1 MKKVISVILVV
12 LCVATLFSACAKPEQ
27 KIIGTWN
34 GSASLL
40 GLEADYSFTFNE
52 DGTGKMSTALEI
64 GVSMTYTITDDKI
77 SITTS
82 ILGIDNTKD
91 YGYSFDK
98 DTLTLIDGSNA
109 IILTKAG

>member
-1 MKKVISVILVV
+1 MKKAISVVLVV
-12 LCVATLFSACAKPEQ
+12 LCVAWLFAACQKPEKQ
-27 KIIGTWN
+27 IIGTWN

-52 DGTGKMSTALEI
+52 DGTGKMTTALEI
-64 GVSMTYTITDDKI
+64 GVEMTYTITEDTI

-82 ILGIDNTKD
+82 VLGIDNTKD

>member
-1 MKKVISVILVV
+1 MKKVISVFLVV
-12 LCVATLFSACAKPEQ
+12 FCVAALLSSCAKPEK
-27 KIIGTWN
+27 KIIGTWT

-52 DGTGKMSTALEI
+52 DGTGKMTTALEI
-64 GVSMTYTITDDKI
+64 GVEMTYTITDEKL
-77 SITTS
+77 SVTTS
-82 ILGIDNTKD
+82 ILGLDNTKE

-109 IILTKAG
+109 IILTKAD